1 MKTIQVDLAVIGG
14 GPAGLAAVA
23 EAKRQGI
30 GRVVLIERDL
40 ELGGILQQCVHDG
53 FGLHRFQKR
62 MSGGQYAEAFI
73 RDVEATDACIQDN
86 TMVLEITPDK
96 KIYAVNETEGMLLY
110 ECGAII
116 LAMGCR
122 ERTRNQVFIYGSRTS
137 GVLTAGAVQ
146 RYINMEGYLPGRKA
160 VILGSGDIGL
170 IMARRM
176 TLEGMEVEG
185 VYEVM
190 SSPGGLTRN
199 IVQCLEDYDI
209 PLHLSTTVVK
219 AHGRERLT
227 GVTVAKVDENRRP
240 IPGTERYIDCD
251 LLVLAVGLIP
261 ENELSRGAGIE
272 IDPRTQGPV
281 IDQNFMTSIDGI
293 FAAGNVVAVFDLVDY
308 VSETGEIAAR
318 GAARYLKEQKEGN
331 KEGHS
336 AHTYKNVTAGEGVNF
351 VIPQKVAAGELTQDM
366 AFYLRVKKPDERVV
380 LSCRMGDETLA
391 KKKERF
397 VAPPEMLVSRVQVG
411 CCVDNDLTVEVRKEV
426 PHER

>member
-1 MKTIQVDLAVIGG
+1 MKTIQVDLAFIGG
-14 GPAGLAAVA
+14 GPAGLAAAA

-30 GRVVLIERDL
+30 QRVVLIERDL

-53 FGLHRFQKR
+53 FGLHRFQRR

-73 RDVEATDACIQDN
+73 RDVQALDIQVQDN

-96 KIYAVNETEGMLLY
+96 KIYAVNEKEGMLLY

-137 GVLTAGAVQ
+137 GILTAGAVQ

-190 SSPGGLTRN
+190 PSPGGLTRN
-199 IVQCLEDYDI
+199 IVQCLEDYNI

-219 AHGRERLT
+219 THGRERLT

-281 IDQNFMTSIDGI
+281 VDQDFMTSIDGV

-318 GAARYLKEQKEGN
+318 GAARYLKKQREG
-331 KEGHS
+331 S
-336 AHTYKNVTAGEGVNF
+336 AETPVYHQVRAGEGVNF
-351 VIPQKVAAGELTQDM
+351 VIPQKVAAGEAQQDM
-366 AFYLRVKKPDERVV
+366 AFYLRVKQPDQNMV
-380 LSCRMGDETLA
+380 LSCRMGEETVSS
-391 KKKERF
+391 KKERF
-397 VAPPEMLVSRVQVG
+397 VAPPEMLVARVKSG
-411 CCVDNDLTVEVRKEV
+411 CPLTQELTVEVRKEK
-426 PHER
+426 RDGQ